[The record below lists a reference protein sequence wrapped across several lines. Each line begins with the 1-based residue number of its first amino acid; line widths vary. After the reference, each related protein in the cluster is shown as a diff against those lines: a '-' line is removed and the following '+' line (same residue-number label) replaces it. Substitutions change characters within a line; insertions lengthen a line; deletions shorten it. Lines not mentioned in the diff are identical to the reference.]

1 MAIITN
7 HIDFTRDFTQIPN
20 AWIRDGRLSHRA
32 RGVLAVLLSH
42 RDGWETSVEH
52 LVKNGKEGRDA
63 IRSALNELLDV
74 GYLRREAAQGEGGKF
89 SGTRYVTQMP
99 PTAWQPVDGKS
110 TNGAPENPSDGFP
123 GAGEPAAKKT
133 IFKNTNEKKTN
144 KKSAA
149 DADAPATAVAE
160 TEEPHPA
167 HLIAQR
173 AYDATH
179 GALKFIAVR
188 QVAQWAIDKRGEPP
202 ARVEQAIADV
212 HHRGKPVTRAV
223 LDQWFDGAFTR
234 KPHWQQ
240 SNDERM
246 AAAAQ
251 QAGMTEQQS
260 LAQQAIAELAGGR

>member
-1 MAIITN
+1 MSVQATTWVWEN
-7 HIDFTRDFTQIPN
+7 SEAEGTTR
-20 AWIRDGRLSHRA
+20 L
-32 RGVLAVLLSH
+32 VLLAIADAANREGQRSFQSA
-42 RDGWETSVEH
+42 ETLGRMCRVSPRSVRRHVAALQDLGE
-52 LVKNGKEGRDA
+52 LEIEGR
-63 IRSALNELLDV
+63 
-74 GYLRREAAQGEGGKF
+74 QGPHGTNSYRLPMRQPIGHSRDLGQSDRGDK
-89 SGTRYVTQMP
+89 SGQPIGHLGSVDRTSGVASSD
-99 PTAWQPVDGKS
+99 TAVSTDPITPVDPIPTPG
-110 TNGAPENPSDGFP
+110 GA
-123 GAGEPAAKKT
+123 AV
-133 IFKNTNEKKTN
+133 
-144 KKSAA
+144 
-149 DADAPATAVAE
+149 ADAPAGDV
-160 TEEPHPA
+160 EEHQEKHPA